1 VNPSPDHDATS
12 HDRAAQLI
20 ATLGL
25 KPHPEGGHYREVF
38 RSSVSV
44 QPGDGRG
51 ERCGLT
57 TIYFLLNAGEQSRL
71 HRVTSDEAWHFYEGD
86 PLDLLWMGDE
96 PTLLHQA
103 RLGPVEAGMAPVAV
117 VPAGSW
123 QAARSSGAY
132 TLVGCSVGPGF
143 DFADFQMLGDHPEL
157 ARELCERH
165 SGLRPFV

>member
-1 VNPSPDHDATS
+1 MS

-38 RSSVSV
+38 RSSASV

-57 TIYFLLNAGEQSRL
+57 TIYFLLSAGEQSRL

-86 PLDLLWMGDE
+86 PLDLLWTGAG
-96 PTLLHQA
+96 PAGLYQA
-103 RLGPVEAGMAPVAV
+103 RLGPVAACMAPVAV
-117 VPAGSW
+117 VPAGAW
-123 QAARSSGAY
+123 QAARSSGVY

-157 ARELCERH
+157 AEDLCARH
-165 SGLRPFV
+165 PGLRPYV

>member
-1 VNPSPDHDATS
+1 VNPSPHRDMAS

-38 RSSVSV
+38 RSSASV

-86 PLDLLWMGDE
+86 PLDLLWTGAE
-96 PTLLHQA
+96 PAVVHQV
-103 RLGPVEAGMAPVAV
+103 RLGPVAAGMAPVAV
-117 VPAGSW
+117 VPAGAW

-143 DFADFQMLGDHPEL
+143 DFADFRMLADIPEL
-157 ARELCERH
+157 ARELCDRNP
-165 SGLRPFV
+165 GLRPFL

>member
-1 VNPSPDHDATS
+1 MNPSPGHDAAS
-12 HDRAAQLI
+12 PDRAAQLI
-20 ATLGL
+20 AALGL

-38 RSSVSV
+38 RSSASV

-86 PLDLLWMGDE
+86 PLELLWTGAGPMD
-96 PTLLHQA
+96 LHQA
-103 RLGPVEAGMAPVAV
+103 RLGPVADGMAPVAV
-117 VPAGSW
+117 VPAGAW

-157 ARELCERH
+157 AADLCARH
-165 SGLRPFV
+165 PGLRPYV